1 MGMFATTNIS
11 TGRVITEEQSLIR
24 LLCFDVCATEDDP
37 SYRDMVET
45 LTYQFDHLALPEDRA
60 FTENLEPFY
69 GEESFVLRVMRKYGF
84 EAYHS
89 ECFPCTALFRDICRV
104 NHSCDSANA
113 YIVNL
118 GDENDSS
125 IGRLTASRA
134 IEIGEEILIDYTV
147 LGWAL
152 LEKGEMLKK
161 YRFVCSRSSCQSC
174 YEGFE

>member
-1 MGMFATTNIS
+1 MGMFATTDIPK
-11 TGRVITEEQSLIR
+11 GKIITEEQSLIR

-45 LTYQFDHLALPEDRA
+45 LTYQFDHLASPVDRA

-89 ECFPCTALFRDICRV
+89 ECFPCTALFRDICRA
-104 NHSCDSANA
+104 NHSCDRANA

-118 GDENDSS
+118 GNENDSS
-125 IGRLTASRA
+125 TGRLTASRA

-152 LEKGEMLKK
+152 VEKGEMLKK
-161 YRFVCSRSSCQSC
+161 YRFVCSRSSCKSC